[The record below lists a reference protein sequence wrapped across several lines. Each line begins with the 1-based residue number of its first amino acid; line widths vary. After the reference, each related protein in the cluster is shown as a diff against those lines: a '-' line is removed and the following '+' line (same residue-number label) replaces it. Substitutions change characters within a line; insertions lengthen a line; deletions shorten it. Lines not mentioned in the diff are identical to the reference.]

1 VSHDESTAGLDPAG
15 GLRLALDGPVATVW
29 LARPERRNAMTPS
42 MWAALAAVPGLLGPE
57 VRVVV
62 VRGEGAA
69 FCAGL
74 DLRLASPD
82 GVPGEGAL
90 ADFVGGD
97 DAAVDAQIEQWQ
109 GAFTWLRHPRFIS
122 IAAVHGPAVGGG
134 FQLALAADLRI
145 VADDARFCMREVALG
160 LIPDLT
166 GTKAL
171 IDAVGYARA
180 LEICATARWVGAEE
194 AARIGLAALA
204 VPVAELDAA
213 VADLCAALLANG
225 AAPVRAVKALL
236 LGAAGRDAPAQWAAE
251 RSAQLPLLRALIGTT

>member
-1 VSHDESTAGLDPAG
+1 
-15 GLRLALDGPVATVW
+15 VATVW

-42 MWAALAAVPGLLGPE
+42 MWAALAAVPARLGPD

-82 GVPGEGAL
+82 GVPGEGTL
-90 ADFVGGD
+90 ADHLGD
-97 DAAVDAQIEQWQ
+97 DEAGIQAKIEGWQ
-109 GAFTWLRHPRFIS
+109 GAFTWLRDPRFVS
-122 IAAVHGPAVGGG
+122 IAAVHGPAVGAG
-134 FQLALAADLRI
+134 FQLALAADLRV

-160 LIPDLT
+160 LVPDLT
-166 GTKAL
+166 GTRSL
-171 IDAVGYARA
+171 LDAVGYSRA

-194 AARIGLAALA
+194 AVRIGLAALA
-204 VPVAELDAA
+204 VPAAELGDA

-225 AAPVRAVKALL
+225 VAPVRAVKGLL
-236 LGAAGRDAPAQWAAE
+236 LDAAGRTPEAQWAAE
-251 RSAQLPLLRALIGTT
+251 RAAQVPLLRALIGGT